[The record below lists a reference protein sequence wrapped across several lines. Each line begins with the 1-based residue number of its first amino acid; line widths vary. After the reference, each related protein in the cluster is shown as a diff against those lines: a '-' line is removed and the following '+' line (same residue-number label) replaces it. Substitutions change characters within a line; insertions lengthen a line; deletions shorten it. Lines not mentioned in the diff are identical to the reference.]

1 MALAA
6 VYGATI
12 LKVLPQL
19 TTPKVLPPITQE
31 RPSRFF
37 WDKKRHNGLLS
48 RDGLRISLP
57 IFGGYNFRY
66 GHYMPL
72 LL

>member
-19 TTPKVLPPITQE
+19 TTPKV
-31 RPSRFF
+31 F
-37 WDKKRHNGLLS
+37 
-48 RDGLRISLP
+48 
-57 IFGGYNFRY
+57 
-66 GHYMPL
+66 PL
-72 LL
+72 LHRSGHLAFSGIKSGIMASYLEMV

>member
-19 TTPKVLPPITQE
+19 TTPKVFPPITQE
-31 RPSRFF
+31 RPSQMS
-37 WDKKRHNGLLS
+37 GS
-48 RDGLRISLP
+48 
-57 IFGGYNFRY
+57 
-66 GHYMPL
+66 
-72 LL
+72 